1 MEIADKIRKLREEH
15 GWSQEKVAE
24 SLGITSNGY
33 AKIERGET
41 KINIRRLEEL
51 AELFGVDVLEL
62 VNADNKHVIFF
73 SNENSESV
81 VLGGNYGTING
92 TDVLQVM
99 QKVILQKDEIIR
111 QKDET
116 IRQKDEIIK
125 QMQMNKQ

>member
-1 MEIADKIRKLREEH
+1 M
-15 GWSQEKVAE
+15 AE

-73 SNENSESV
+73 SNENSESII
-81 VLGGNYGTING
+81 LGGNYGTING
-92 TDVLQVM
+92 TEVLRVM
-99 QKVILQKDEIIR
+99 QKVIEQKDEIIR

-125 QMQMNKQ
+125 QMQMNQQ

>member
-1 MEIADKIRKLREEH
+1 MPTTNTL
-15 GWSQEKVAE
+15 
-24 SLGITSNGY
+24 SL
-33 AKIERGET
+33 
-41 KINIRRLEEL
+41 
-51 AELFGVDVLEL
+51 
-62 VNADNKHVIFF
+62 F

-125 QMQMNKQ
+125 QMQMNQQ